1 MKDKI
6 YIGEVLYEVLPANTV
21 IKIGNSTQTL
31 YEYKNENAD
40 DVTAL
45 IDTKNFT
52 AGYYTV
58 VINTDGNMRIS
69 NITVIDPM
77 AQTNRL
83 SELQKQLDDINV
95 IISARIN
102 NDNSQLTINNK
113 TLIHEDLNTLMSLK
127 NSITIQVNELKR
139 KMKNGSTGF
148 FKSTIHCR

>member
-1 MKDKI
+1 
-6 YIGEVLYEVLPANTV
+6 
-21 IKIGNSTQTL
+21 
-31 YEYKNENAD
+31 
-40 DVTAL
+40 
-45 IDTKNFT
+45 
-52 AGYYTV
+52 
-58 VINTDGNMRIS
+58 MRIS

-113 TLIHEDLNTLMSLK
+113 TLIHEDLNTLMNLK
-127 NSITIQVNELKR
+127 NSITSQVNELKR

>member
-113 TLIHEDLNTLMSLK
+113 H
-127 NSITIQVNELKR
+127 
-139 KMKNGSTGF
+139 
-148 FKSTIHCR
+148 